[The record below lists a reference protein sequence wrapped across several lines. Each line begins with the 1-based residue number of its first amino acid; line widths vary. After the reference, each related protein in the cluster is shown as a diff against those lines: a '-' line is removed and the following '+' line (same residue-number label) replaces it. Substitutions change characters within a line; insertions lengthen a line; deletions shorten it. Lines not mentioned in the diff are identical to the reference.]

1 MYENIKCCV
10 KHQGF
15 LSEYFGSK
23 ICLFQ
28 GEILSPILYY
38 FYVNDF
44 EMHLLS
50 ENCKSIDINLINLFL
65 IMYADDTVLLA
76 ETPDDLQFILNS
88 LHTYCQEWNLTVNT
102 HKTKIMVF
110 RNGGKIKEIEK
121 WFYNNFEL
129 ETVDE
134 FNYLGLLLNYNGKFT
149 KAQQKLADQGRK
161 ALFSI
166 NSKLNNFFFK
176 Y

>member
-1 MYENIKCCV
+1 
-10 KHQGF
+10 
-15 LSEYFGSK
+15 
-23 ICLFQ
+23 
-28 GEILSPILYY
+28 
-38 FYVNDF
+38 
-44 EMHLLS
+44 
-50 ENCKSIDINLINLFL
+50 
-65 IMYADDTVLLA
+65 MYADDTVLLA